1 MSELQTQLASEV
13 HKVEVDILPRKVDK
27 EDLQLPDNLVGQIDL
42 LKQGLDML
50 NTNQDLQ
57 MLAAIKETTVQNKEN
72 IDILRRELSSF
83 SQHLKRL
90 DQSREVKEPEANV
103 PSYDLEVLNSVRE
116 KLNNVEEEQEK
127 MTLKSKG
134 DIDKILQNLDEKQV
148 KRRSLFLC

>member
-1 MSELQTQLASEV
+1 MSELQTQLASDV

-27 EDLQLPDNLVGQIDL
+27 EDLQLPDNLVEQIDL

-90 DQSREVKEPEANV
+90 DQSREVKEPEAIV